1 MKKIK
6 MMLLSF
12 ALLAVVGGA
21 LAFKAKFNQQ
31 MCYRITTGAGANPI
45 CPLRLTTSTTT
56 TVQADAKNIY
66 YTTTP
71 QDLQGFGLTCYT
83 WVDVEG
89 GATTTLTC
97 TSTFVK
103 AD

>member
-6 MMLLSF
+6 VMLLSF

-21 LAFKAKFNQQ
+21 LAFKAKFNLP
-31 MCYRITTGAGANPI
+31 MCYRITTGAGANPV
-45 CPLRLTTSTTT
+45 CPTRLTTSTTT
-56 TVQADAKNIY
+56 DVVADALDIY
-66 YTTTP
+66 YTTEP
-71 QDLQGFGLTCYT
+71 QNLGNGPTCYT
-83 WVDVEG
+83 WINGESG
-89 GATTTLTC
+89 PTTTLTC